1 MGNAEQQ
8 GPLAFK
14 RVYVDIP
21 PATHA
26 ALAATAKAR
35 GMSAKALL
43 AELINRECGAA
54 TASSKQQRKR
64 GK

>member
-54 TASSKQQRKR
+54 PSSKQQRKR